1 MIAIGADHR
10 GYKLKEQLKK
20 QLPDWQW
27 SDVGAFNQERSDY
40 PVYARL
46 IAQEVVVGGSACGV
60 ALCGSGVGMAIALNR
75 QSGVFAAVAHTPS
88 MAAMAKEHDNVN
100 VLVVPAD
107 SVDLNVACEIIKAW
121 NQAQFI
127 GGRYKQRLDMIDD
140 YSYKLI

>member
-1 MIAIGADHR
+1 
-10 GYKLKEQLKK
+10 
-20 QLPDWQW
+20 
-27 SDVGAFNQERSDY
+27 
-40 PVYARL
+40 
-46 IAQEVVVGGSACGV
+46 
-60 ALCGSGVGMAIALNR
+60 
-75 QSGVFAAVAHTPS
+75 AVAHTPS